1 MELKVAC
8 EGVTSCYAATTVD
21 LYGWRE
27 FGMIC
32 KRYGLSVKQYG

>member
-21 LYGWRE
+21 YYGWRE
-27 FGMIC
+27 FG
-32 KRYGLSVKQYG
+32 RDDL